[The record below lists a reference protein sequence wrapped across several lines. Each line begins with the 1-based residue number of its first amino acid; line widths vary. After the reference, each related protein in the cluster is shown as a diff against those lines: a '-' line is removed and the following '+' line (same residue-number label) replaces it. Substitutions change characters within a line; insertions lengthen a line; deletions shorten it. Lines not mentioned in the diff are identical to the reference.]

1 VSGWALL
8 PAPLSRDLQR
18 ALGRH
23 RTLLAAGLAA
33 AAMAA
38 ALNVLAPRPPATVG
52 VVAAAHDLP
61 PGRPLVT
68 GDLRLLE
75 VPRSLAPA
83 GALSAVA
90 SLVGRVLAAPV
101 RAGETLTDV
110 RLAGAGLLSGR
121 DPALVAVPVRL
132 ADAAATALLRAGDHV
147 DVLAASTAPGAPPYA
162 QVVAPDA
169 TVLAVPSAAGDP
181 ADGALVVLA
190 ASRSVAG
197 RLAAA
202 AVSSRLSVAVRG
214 AS

>member
-1 VSGWALL
+1 VSLWALL
-8 PAPLSRDLQR
+8 PRDLR
-18 ALGRH
+18 RVVGRH
-23 RTLLAAGLAA
+23 RVLLSAGLAA

-38 ALNVLAPRPPATVG
+38 ALGVLAPHPAA
-52 VVAAAHDLP
+52 VVRVVTAAHDLA
-61 PGRPLVT
+61 PGRPLAA
-68 GDLRLLE
+68 GDLRVRAL
-75 VPRSLAPA
+75 PRTVAPA
-83 GALSAVA
+83 GALTAVSA
-90 SLVGRVLAAPV
+90 LVGRVLAAPV

-121 DPALVAVPVRL
+121 DAGLLAVPVGL
-132 ADAAATALLRAGDHV
+132 ADAAAAALLRAGDQV

-169 TVLAVPSAAGDP
+169 TVLAVPSAGD
-181 ADGALVVLA
+181 DSGEGALVVLA
-190 ASRSVAG
+190 ATPSVAG